1 VPFLISAQASDFC
14 LSFRVSHLDVLSAV
28 DHRNPRALAFVVLE
42 IFNLFQALFRFRLG
56 FVGPAEIFPLLG
68 QHFVT
73 FFYFFDHDSPLYSIL
88 RDPAQESM
96 KEGL

>member
-1 VPFLISAQASDFC
+1 MPFLISAQASDFC
-14 LSFRVSHLDVLSAV
+14 FSFRVPHLDTLSAI
-28 DHRNPRALAFVVLE
+28 DHANPHNLAFVVLE

-56 FVGPAEIFPLLG
+56 FVGSAEIFPLLG

-73 FFYFFDHDSPLYSIL
+73 FFDLFDHDSPLRSIL
-88 RDPAQESM
+88 RETEQESM